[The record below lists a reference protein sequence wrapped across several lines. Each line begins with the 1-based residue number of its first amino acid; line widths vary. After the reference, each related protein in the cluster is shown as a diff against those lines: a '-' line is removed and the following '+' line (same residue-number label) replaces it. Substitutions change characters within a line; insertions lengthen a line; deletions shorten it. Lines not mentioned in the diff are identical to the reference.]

1 MRFTGLAVLTAAM
14 CLFAPTAASA
24 QSQAAQAQSSGG
36 GASTGGNIRHVTSTG
51 LGMAVGRSAQGNI
64 VAYNGFLARSIASRD
79 TRAPVFDPP
88 PQNIQ
93 AAVAQNAAA
102 CAATVAFPAVRVV
115 DNRDRNPVITAV
127 LSTQPPR
134 NLNPAGE
141 MVAVPPGSYDVL
153 LTATDRAGN
162 RAQASY
168 RVVVTDSTLP
178 TLANIPD
185 PTPVGNEAEATS
197 PAGTLVNI
205 VRPVCSDVCDP
216 APVLTSNAPAR
227 YPLGDTNV
235 DWTCV
240 DASGN
245 RAAAARTVVRVRDR
259 LAPTVAGGA
268 PADFAANCNDP
279 AGSSVRVPAIAWQD
293 NSANAAELELSLIVN
308 PAGANVAYMPIPA
321 NVTLT
326 GGLHILRYVARDPS
340 GNRAQYD
347 LRVTIS
353 DVTVPRVTVVNA
365 PQTGW
370 YNADADVQVRVS
382 DNCSSLASG
391 LRVSVMPPPQGQ
403 AVNGDIL
410 TLRYTTDGIINLT
423 VTATDS
429 ANNEVT
435 DNSVAFGID
444 RGPPNASVVV
454 PSQVGVAANNP
465 LTWPLFPLA
474 ETLPL
479 NVGADDPG
487 DGQVSGVRRV
497 QVFLDPDAQGRPT
510 RTLADVTYPGNGAP
524 TRGARVQGNVRCT
537 DNRAGDAGAVCNAE
551 GAVELRKLRVG
562 AHVLRT
568 VVTDFAG
575 SVTTLDARLTNAN
588 LYEGL
593 DIVAG
598 RIGQRLRPEG
608 GLPAAVLQELTQAL
622 ADLQRGRTVAARQ
635 LPGSPYGTPLFL
647 GSALKAVQDA
657 TVDLDQG
664 IVAAPAAVQ
673 PLVVDYV
680 SLVHRIAKS
689 DVTLYRAFIEGRNLP
704 ATFVGADA
712 FLLAEYATDMANSA
726 NWLTEMGTSMDA
738 QDWNSSAAAGLEAF
752 FGLKSAATGWMMNYA
767 APFDPSPE
775 AYLAEYARGRAILDE
790 MQQEIAAYTALP
802 QPPGLLKMQQ
812 MRDDLDQIVSDLDL
826 LIEGDF
832 DTPNGLS
839 DQNYLE
845 DLINLQVV
853 ASSSQTAANQ
863 GVWVR
868 NYQWAMMQVVRYMAY
883 ASTTKAI
890 SINAVTRRAWPLFR
904 FATQRINEGVAFLN
918 ERRVQEAINLY
929 LDALSTC
936 SIAAVYHCHYLKDEA
951 TNGRMDLDQP
961 YTADPVQGCW
971 NVMLRP
977 DEWAA
982 APAPGPREP
991 PAECRFG
998 QNIR

>member
-1 MRFTGLAVLTAAM
+1 MATLIATVCTLLPAV
-14 CLFAPTAASA
+14 ASA
-24 QSQAAQAQSSGG
+24 QTQAAQAQSSGG
-36 GASTGGNIRHVTSTG
+36 GASSGGNFRHVTSTG
-51 LGMAVGRSAQGNI
+51 LGMAVGRSAGGNY
-64 VAYNGFLARSIASRD
+64 VAYNGFLARSVASRD

-88 PQNIQ
+88 PQDIQ
-93 AAVAQNAAA
+93 ASVGQNAAA
-102 CAATVAFPAVRVV
+102 CAATVTFPAVRVV
-115 DNRDRNPVITAV
+115 DNRDPNPVVTAV

-134 NLNPAGE
+134 MLNPAGE
-141 MVAVPPGSYDVL
+141 MVAVAPGSYDVV

-162 RAQASY
+162 RAQATY
-168 RVVVTDSTLP
+168 RVVVTDNTLP
-178 TLANIPD
+178 SLANVPN
-185 PTPVGNEAEATS
+185 PTPIGGEAEATS
-197 PAGTLVNI
+197 PAGTQVNLVA
-205 VRPVCSDVCDP
+205 PGCTDVCDAAP
-216 APVLTSNAPAR
+216 ALTSTALAR

-245 RAAAARTVVRVRDR
+245 RAPPARTVVRVRDR

-293 NSANAAELELSLIVN
+293 NGANAAQLELSLIVD
-308 PAGANVAYMPIPA
+308 PAGANQAYSPIPA

-326 GGLHILRYVARDPS
+326 GGPHVLRYVARDPS

-370 YNADADVQVRVS
+370 YNADADVQLRIS
-382 DNCSSLASG
+382 DNCSSLAAG
-391 LRVSVMPPPQGQ
+391 LRVSVMPPPQAQ
-403 AVNGDIL
+403 AINGDVL
-410 TLRYTTDGIINLT
+410 TLRYTADGIVNLT

-444 RGPPNASVVV
+444 RGPPNASVIV
-454 PSQVGVAANNP
+454 PSQVGVVANNP
-465 LTWPLFPLA
+465 VTWPIFALA

-497 QVFLDPDAQGRPT
+497 QVFLDPDAQGRPS
-510 RTLADVTYPGNGAP
+510 RTLADVTYPGNGSP

-537 DNRAGDAGAVCNAE
+537 DNQAGDAAAVCNAAGE
-551 GAVELRKLRVG
+551 VQLRKLRVG
-562 AHVLRT
+562 AHVVRT

-575 SVTTLDARLTNAN
+575 SQTILDARFTNAN

-593 DIVAG
+593 NIVAA
-598 RIGQRLRPEG
+598 RIGQRLQQG
-608 GLPAAVLQELTQAL
+608 GLPAAVAQELAQAL
-622 ADLQRGRTVAARQ
+622 PDLQRGRTLAARQ

-664 IVAAPAAVQ
+664 IVAAPVGVQ
-673 PLVVDYV
+673 AQVTDYA

-689 DVTLYRAFIEGRNLP
+689 DLTLFRAYIEGRNLP
-704 ATFVGADA
+704 ATFVGSDG

-726 NWLTEMGTSMDA
+726 DWLTEMGNSMDA
-738 QDWNSSAAAGLEAF
+738 QDWNGSAAAALEGF
-752 FGLKSAATGWMMNYA
+752 FGLKSADTGWMMNYA
-767 APFDPSPE
+767 SPFDPSPD

-790 MQQEIAAYTALP
+790 LQQEIAAYAALP

-812 MRDDLDQIVSDLDL
+812 MRDDLDLIVSDLDL

-832 DTPNGLS
+832 DTPSGLS

-883 ASTTKAI
+883 ASTMKAI
-890 SINAVTRRAWPLFR
+890 SVNAVTRRVWPLFQ

-918 ERRVQEAINLY
+918 ERRVQEAIDLY
-929 LDALSTC
+929 LDELSTC
-936 SIAAVYHCHYLKDEA
+936 SITAVYHCHYLKDEA
-951 TNGRMDLDQP
+951 VNGGMDLDQP
-961 YTADPVQGCW
+961 YTADVVQGCW
-971 NVMLRP
+971 DVMLRP

-998 QNIR
+998 QNVR